1 MPQGLLE
8 QSLSNDARAGAGRSA
23 LSGFGLRATGIISV
37 PLAVALAF
45 LAAENAFELGG
56 SLAVLL
62 AALAVVALESMLLI
76 GLRDLRRAEVRT
88 DAALFRA
95 HVAEGVERSR
105 ADQLARV
112 LEASQGLRLAGDGR
126 VDYMG
131 VLATITPPGATCFL
145 VRRDRE
151 DTVVE
156 AAHGPLA
163 PLVVGVRRLDMPDAE
178 GADPPQLTTYSAHG
192 RRLGAAVPPED
203 LAMLGV
209 PIESS
214 LAVPLIAQDGRTM
227 GVLHMV
233 DPGRERVVEPSF
245 VALAQLVANQI
256 AVAMQNDELLASAR
270 RQLAEVQRVQH
281 QLVQASKLG
290 AIGELAAAVA
300 HEVNNPLTGILGFSE
315 LLLAEL
321 PPEDRRRGE
330 VTIIRDEAIRARTI
344 VRALLDFAR
353 PRTPQRV
360 QTDLNA
366 LARSAVELVRYRA
379 QEAHVQIHEEY
390 GDLPNLDLDPESFRQ
405 VLLNLCTNGIDAMPD
420 GGDLSVSTVL
430 RGDKVGIVV
439 GDTGVGMDRQTRGR
453 AFAPFFSARAR
464 GGYGTGLGLSVSL
477 NIVEGHGGIIDV
489 QSEPGSGAVFTV
501 WLPVTSSSIRRTP
514 DTESPSDNRPSAAS
528 AEKTGG
534 VEVAA

>member
-1 MPQGLLE
+1 
-8 QSLSNDARAGAGRSA
+8 
-23 LSGFGLRATGIISV
+23 
-37 PLAVALAF
+37 
-45 LAAENAFELGG
+45 
-56 SLAVLL
+56 
-62 AALAVVALESMLLI
+62 
-76 GLRDLRRAEVRT
+76 
-88 DAALFRA
+88 
-95 HVAEGVERSR
+95 
-105 ADQLARV
+105 
-112 LEASQGLRLAGDGR
+112 
-126 VDYMG
+126 
-131 VLATITPPGATCFL
+131 
-145 VRRDRE
+145 
-151 DTVVE
+151 
-156 AAHGPLA
+156 
-163 PLVVGVRRLDMPDAE
+163 VGVRRLDMPDAE